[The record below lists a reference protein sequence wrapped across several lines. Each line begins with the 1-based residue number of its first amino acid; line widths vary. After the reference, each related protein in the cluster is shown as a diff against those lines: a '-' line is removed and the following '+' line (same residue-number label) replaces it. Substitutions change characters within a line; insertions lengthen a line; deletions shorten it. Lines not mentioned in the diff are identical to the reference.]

1 MLVDSLAEDPFRWK
15 LLQALAVA
23 ASDPE
28 VQQKAEATA
37 TFFRDQGEVPVAD
50 PAAGLDLNS
59 SSDPAT
65 GSGPPAEAAPAASGT
80 AARRGA
86 RAYRAMKVDLFYCGE
101 AAGRGAALAEAAL
114 ALRGQASV
122 RWRVRAL
129 PKEINSRPGYDIRR
143 HLLRFNRDE
152 RPAALALQADL
163 KSLLKVDVA
172 VMEIPYPT
180 PNYLSVFFCG

>member
-1 MLVDSLAEDPFRWK
+1 M
-15 LLQALAVA
+15 
-23 ASDPE
+23 
-28 VQQKAEATA
+28 
-37 TFFRDQGEVPVAD
+37 PVAD

-65 GSGPPAEAAPAASGT
+65 GSGPPAEAAPAASGA
-80 AARRGA
+80 AARWGG

>member
-1 MLVDSLAEDPFRWK
+1 MLVDFLAEDSFRWK

-37 TFFRDQGEVPVAD
+37 TFFREQGEVPVAD
-50 PAAGLDLNS
+50 PAAGPDLNS
-59 SSDPAT
+59 GSGPAT
-65 GSGPPAEAAPAASGT
+65 GSGSPAGGGGAAPHQ
-80 AARRGA
+80 RG

-101 AAGRGAALAEAAL
+101 AAGRGATLADAAL
-114 ALRGQASV
+114 ALRVQASV

-129 PKEINSRPGYDIRR
+129 PEEINSRPGYDIHR

-152 RPAALALQADL
+152 RPAALAPQADL
-163 KSLLKVDVA
+163 KTLLKVDVA
-172 VMEIPYPT
+172 VMEIQYPT